1 MYIKVNLMK
10 LLKNIITLVILT
22 LAVIGF
28 MSIGGMDFVKKVFS
42 NVSWFNKSQETVMEK
57 ANKIANFSNI
67 NQEEYEISKTA
78 NIMGYKAVVAEHNAS
93 KQKFIV
99 IDSDKEPLLTK
110 QDFDS
115 GNIDNKIQI
124 LNKKLKK
131 QFVHFDNIKIIKKST
146 MQTMGQTVP
155 YVKLEA
161 EPRNMYGVKK
171 VTGIV
176 GVVGEGE
183 NAKTLVAFNTD
194 NKYSQIITDQFFK
207 DVKIAGK

>member
-1 MYIKVNLMK
+1 MK